1 MAEDTITISSGDTAY
16 KWVVRGLYT
25 SAILLNLWYL
35 IEQYRDTP
43 EGERMLKQAKA
54 AKSKI
59 LSPVEQA
66 KKWRRMVTE
75 TILEAWI
82 VVDNAKKESEK
93 E

>member
-1 MAEDTITISSGDTAY
+1 MVETTITSSGDTAY
-16 KWVVRGLYT
+16 KWVIRGLYT

-35 IEQYRDTP
+35 VEQYRGTP
-43 EGERMLKQAKA
+43 EGERMISQAKT
-54 AKSKI
+54 AKNKI
-59 LSPVEQA
+59 LSPIEQA

-82 VVDNAKKESEK
+82 VVDQAKKESET

>member
-1 MAEDTITISSGDTAY
+1 MAENTIITTSGDTAY
-16 KWVVRGLYT
+16 KWVIRGLYT

-35 IEQYRDTP
+35 VEQYKGTP
-43 EGERMLKQAKA
+43 EGERMIEQAQA
-54 AKSKI
+54 AKKKL

-82 VVDNAKKESEK
+82 VVDQAKKESEA